1 MQNNTTTKHLE
12 GTMSKLY
19 TQEQVRKA
27 IKLAQ
32 KCESDC
38 GGVYFDYENTSEI
51 IEELNPI
58 ELPTLE
64 EIELKSVE
72 YSTDDETKEF
82 YKDCCWDF
90 QNGAKWMR
98 DKIKGGGDEN

>member
-1 MQNNTTTKHLE
+1 M
-12 GTMSKLY
+12 KLY
-19 TQEQVRKA
+19 TEYQVREILKKA
-27 IKLAQ
+27 FWQDFNEGDTEQSII
-32 KCESDC
+32 
-38 GGVYFDYENTSEI
+38 SE
-51 IEELNPI
+51 LTPI

-72 YSTDDETKEF
+72 YSTNTETKEF

-98 DKIKGGGDEN
+98 DKIKGGNK